1 MGQEW
6 DNIGVKVG
14 QHWGK
19 SGTTWGNF
27 GHKKS
32 SSLAINYKDFQ

>member
-14 QHWGK
+14 QL
-19 SGTTWGNF
+19 GTTWGNF